1 MEWHELRST
10 VSLFTLLFSTFF
22 QLCKSYSFRSGLIH
36 ENADVLAMAFLGG
49 LNILERQNVGD
60 RKYAGGNQYQIDG
73 RVNIGVY
80 DDYQ

>member
-1 MEWHELRST
+1 
-10 VSLFTLLFSTFF
+10 
-22 QLCKSYSFRSGLIH
+22 
-36 ENADVLAMAFLGG
+36 MAFLGG